1 MLESKPFVY
10 AAQVDEEEVKTV
22 VTEAFAQRFGRGFVK
37 DLFIGK
43 YPENYEVVVY
53 VRDKGDLKSLLE
65 LSHRLSDAFYAQGLP
80 IAISTRKVGRSK
92 VGSSTLRL

>member
-22 VTEAFAQRFGRGFVK
+22 VAEAFAQRFGRGFVK

-65 LSHRLSDAFYAQGLP
+65 LSHRLSDGFYAQGLP
-80 IAISTRKVGRSK
+80 IAISTRKVGRS
-92 VGSSTLRL
+92 SFRL